1 MGTIVDK
8 LQAVLD
14 SKNAIKSKFNLSDDL
29 PFNKYADSIKAGEDV
44 TLGVVDA
51 EGKFQPLTFDGTT
64 ASNDGEPENVVN
76 YHSWDST
83 LEAPTWETDLSFIT
97 AESADILEGKISVD
111 TEGNPI
117 TGTLKKGTDVSDT
130 TATANDVKQGTQFYN
145 AQGILTQ
152 GTFVPK
158 DISITLG
165 YVTADKKFQPIVFD
179 GTVGTPSGAE
189 EDINTVYRC
198 DIPDIDDL
206 TQPLTFVA
214 QEAGSTIQLNTHEI
228 LIKPTTIQYR
238 ANEEEEW
245 KSYNIG
251 DTITLQNVGD
261 QVQFQNLVDS
271 LSVSAREYVA
281 FSMTGKIAAYGNI
294 QSMLNWSTTVTVYCY
309 SHMFEDCT
317 SLIKAPVLPV
327 TTLEMDCYSS
337 MFKGC
342 TSLPKTPEL
351 PAMELA
357 ESCYSS
363 MFAGCT
369 SLTDA
374 PALPAITLVT
384 SCYSSMFAGCTSLP
398 KTPELPATT
407 LDKWCYSYMFRNC
420 EALTEA
426 PDLPATTLA
435 EACYYGMFQGCTSLT
450 KAPDLPATTLV
461 TNCYSAMFRNC
472 ERLQSI
478 KVHFKTWNDYTIDWL
493 GNVAPAGIFYKPSE
507 LPSEYGYNGIPEGWE
522 VVNID

>member
-8 LQAVLD
+8 LQAVLN

-145 AQGILTQ
+145 AQGVLTQ
-152 GTFVPK
+152 GTFVPE

-198 DIPDIDDL
+198 DVPDINGDTPDIDDL
-206 TQPLTFVA
+206 TQPLTFVS
-214 QEAGSTIQLNTHEI
+214 EEYGSALRLEIKGSLTLNN
-228 LIKPTTIQYR
+228 IQYR
-238 ANEEEEW
+238 SNAEEEW

-251 DTITLQNVGD
+251 DTITLQNIGD
-261 QVQFQNLVDS
+261 QVQFQNLDNT
-271 LSVSAREYVA
+271 LSVSIYDYVY
-281 FSMTGKIAAYGNI
+281 FVMDGKLAAYGNI
-294 QSMLNWSTTVTVYCY
+294 QSMLNWSTSLTPYCY
-309 SHMFEDCT
+309 
-317 SLIKAPVLPV
+317 AG
-327 TTLEMDCYSS
+327 

-342 TSLPKTPEL
+342 TSLTRA
-351 PAMELA
+351 PALTATDLA
-357 ESCYSS
+357 EYCYYS
-363 MFAGCT
+363 MFFNCT
-369 SLTDA
+369 SLTKA
-374 PALPAITLVT
+374 
-384 SCYSSMFAGCTSLP
+384 
-398 KTPELPATT
+398 PELPATT
-407 LDKWCYSYMFRNC
+407 LV
-420 EALTEA
+420 TQ
-426 PDLPATTLA
+426 
-435 EACYYGMFQGCTSLT
+435 CYYGMFLDCTSL
-450 KAPDLPATTLV
+450 
-461 TNCYSAMFRNC
+461 
-472 ERLQSI
+472 QSV
-478 KVHFKTWNDYTIDWL
+478 KVHFPQWKNNRGTEEWL
-493 GNVAPAGIFYKPSE
+493 AHVASTGIFYKPSG
-507 LPSEYGYNGIPEGWE
+507 LPIERGTSYIPEGWE